1 MQESNGEDTTD
12 TYTEKIE
19 YLQYM
24 MFSPGDV
31 IRNKGRYDKATPEDR
46 YIIEEVLGRNKK
58 VADDTVNALR
68 ELGYDIERTRN
79 SGNGKQGELNKV
91 DQDNALNTYT
101 GENSTIKS
109 KKGIRVVGDVDVAK
123 FSNELLMTI
132 KKIANVI
139 STTLMPL
146 AQKMYDTR
154 FQGISLHDKNVII
167 PQLYQ
172 DMDEK
177 MYILTSL
184 NNQNNVQLIKLDK
197 DFDKL
202 YNLVKNGLDMYLMP
216 TGGSMTGGHVRSA
229 TNYLYEL

>member
-1 MQESNGEDTTD
+1 
-12 TYTEKIE
+12 
-19 YLQYM
+19 

-58 VADDTVNALR
+58 VADDALR

-91 DQDNALNTYT
+91 DQGNALNTYT
-101 GENSTIKS
+101 GENSNIKS
-109 KKGIRVVGDVDVAK
+109 EKGIRVVGDVDVAK

-184 NNQNNVQLIKLDK
+184 NNQNNQTRQRL
-197 DFDKL
+197 
-202 YNLVKNGLDMYLMP
+202 
-216 TGGSMTGGHVRSA
+216 
-229 TNYLYEL
+229 